1 MRSADDVY
9 IMPRRIYFPSLLIN
23 VCRTKLFKPSV
34 LVLVTAVIRAEA
46 HNLLGCS
53 DFHFSSSTSTK
64 ITLVLSSLELG
75 LQGPTNFMQFTM

>member
-34 LVLVTAVIRAEA
+34 LVLVSAVIRAEA

-53 DFHFSSSTSTK
+53 DFHSSSSGFLIVST
-64 ITLVLSSLELG
+64 G
-75 LQGPTNFMQFTM
+75 LPFNVIL